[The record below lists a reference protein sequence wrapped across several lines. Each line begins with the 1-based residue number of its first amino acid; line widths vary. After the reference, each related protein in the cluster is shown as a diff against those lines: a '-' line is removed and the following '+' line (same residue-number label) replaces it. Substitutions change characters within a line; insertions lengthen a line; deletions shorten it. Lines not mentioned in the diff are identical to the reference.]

1 MSFKQSVAVVSSIF
15 ALASTACGTRAVV
28 PLSAAATV
36 TCPGGS
42 IHNAGDA
49 ANYRACNLVQ
59 GDLTVSAAD
68 LSDLTALS
76 ALRRVTGTLRISE
89 SPALDDLGGLE
100 NLSSVGALE
109 VHHDTD
115 LDDLSGLESLRQAG
129 RVEVTDNPELTTL
142 NGLQGLTSTGRL
154 VLRNNALFTANGLA
168 GLREV
173 GDLVVTHNHQLN
185 SLNGLRSLGHAR
197 SVEIAQNP
205 VLYGK
210 DLLPQLKRL
219 DAPLVLDANR
229 AISKSDVRALLERTG
244 QVGSSQFALVEAR
257 KRDASAR

>member
-1 MSFKQSVAVVSSIF
+1 MSFKQSVAVVSSIL

-28 PLSAAATV
+28 PLSPAATV

-42 IHNAGDA
+42 IHSAADA
-49 ANYRACNLVQ
+49 SNYRACNVVQ

-68 LSDLTALS
+68 LTDLTALS
-76 ALRRVTGTLRISE
+76 ELRRVTGTLRISE
-89 SPALDDLGGLE
+89 SAGLDDLSGLE
-100 NLSSVGALE
+100 NLGSVGALE
-109 VHHDTD
+109 LHHDTD
-115 LDDLSGLESLRQAG
+115 LDDLTGLEALRKAG

-142 NGLQGLTSTGRL
+142 NGLQGLTTTGRL
-154 VLRNNALFTANGLA
+154 VLRNNALFTATGLA

-173 GDLVVTHNHQLN
+173 GDLVVVNNHQLN
-185 SLNGLRSLGHAR
+185 SLSGLRALSHAR
-197 SVEIAQNP
+197 SVEIARNP

-210 DLLPQLKRL
+210 DLLPELKRL
-219 DAPLVLDANR
+219 DAPLMLDTNR

-244 QVGSSQFALVEAR
+244 QVGSSQFALGEAR